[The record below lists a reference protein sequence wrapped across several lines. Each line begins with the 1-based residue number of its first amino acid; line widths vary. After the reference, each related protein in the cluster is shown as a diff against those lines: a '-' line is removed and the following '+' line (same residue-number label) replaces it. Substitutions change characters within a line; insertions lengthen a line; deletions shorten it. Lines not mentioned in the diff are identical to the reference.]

1 MEASHRKKLGSTCQL
16 VGDDLFVTN
25 KKILKDGVNKEMAN
39 SILIKFNQVG
49 SITETIETIHFANQ
63 NNF

>member
-1 MEASHRKKLGSTCQL
+1 MIYLY
-16 VGDDLFVTN
+16 N

-63 NNF
+63 NNFKSIISHRS